1 MTKKWAQVLAITLF
15 AGTTAMCSKND
26 LEDETQDV
34 IEEQQ
39 EASEAATENPGDT
52 ARIREEAN
60 EVVQE
65 QREAAAAMREEIKDK
80 GLDTTQVKRS
90 TTQQ

>member
-15 AGTTAMCSKND
+15 AATTAMCSKND

-39 EASEAATENPGDT
+39 EASEAATENPSDT

-60 EVVQE
+60 EVVEE
-65 QREAAAAMREEIKDK
+65 QREAAEAMREEVKDK
-80 GLDTTQVKRS
+80 GLDTVR
-90 TTQQ
+90 TTTRQ